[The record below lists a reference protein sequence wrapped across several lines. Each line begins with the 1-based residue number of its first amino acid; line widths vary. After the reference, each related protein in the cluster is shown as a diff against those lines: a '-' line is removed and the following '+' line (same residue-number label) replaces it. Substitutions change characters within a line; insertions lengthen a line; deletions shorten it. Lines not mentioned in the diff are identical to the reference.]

1 MSTSVAELLKP
12 ASRFDV
18 NSLPAMEK
26 IVREHVASGEYNVEL
41 NLAVLK
47 LYQFNP
53 QLYQF
58 NPQATNEEIISLV
71 LAKAMMAL
79 PAPDF
84 QLALYL
90 IPEAALTDMHRSLVD
105 LANLLDTAKFRAF
118 WDAFGSSPA
127 EDLLGSIAGFGD
139 AIRGFAASVV
149 SSTFQLID
157 LSELAD
163 LLFLDQAAAAA
174 YAEKAGWA
182 VDSDNATVSIPLNE
196 FNQAKAKEIKED
208 IRFEQIA
215 QL

>member
-1 MSTSVAELLKP
+1 MGTPLGTMSTSVAELLKP

-47 LYQFNP
+47 
-53 QLYQF
+53 LYQF

-149 SSTFQLID
+149 
-157 LSELAD
+157 
-163 LLFLDQAAAAA
+163 
-174 YAEKAGWA
+174 
-182 VDSDNATVSIPLNE
+182 
-196 FNQAKAKEIKED
+196 
-208 IRFEQIA
+208 
-215 QL
+215 